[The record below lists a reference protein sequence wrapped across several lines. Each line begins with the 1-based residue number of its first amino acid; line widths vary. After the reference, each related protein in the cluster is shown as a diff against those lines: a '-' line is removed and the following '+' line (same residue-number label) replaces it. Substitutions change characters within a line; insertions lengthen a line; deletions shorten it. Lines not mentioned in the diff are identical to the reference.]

1 MKTGIHRCAIVGLLA
16 LVAFASLLQD
26 ANARKIRTRL
36 PTTKNALA
44 EKDSISDLIYVLS
57 EADSTP
63 DFDSIKNL
71 IRFYGYDKTA
81 NSSMESF
88 FMVNG
93 CEFKLTRLAL
103 EIVYFDL
110 QGRQLHQRLVEF
122 DCSLP
127 PHQTRRK
134 DIKSWD
140 IQKSFYYH
148 QSAKPRRQATPFD
161 VAIRIK
167 SMSLL
172 P

>member
-1 MKTGIHRCAIVGLLA
+1 MKPGIHRCALICMVAILA
-16 LVAFASLLQD
+16 GASLLQE
-26 ANARKIRTRL
+26 ANARKIRTKL
-36 PTTKNALA
+36 PTTRHTLA
-44 EKDSISDLIYVLS
+44 DKDSLPDLIYVLTDN
-57 EADSTP
+57 DSTAE
-63 DFDSIKNL
+63 FDSIKNL

-93 CEFKLTRLAL
+93 CDFNLTRMGL
-103 EIVYFDL
+103 EITYLDL

-122 DCSLP
+122 ECILP

-140 IQKSFYYH
+140 IQKAFYFH
-148 QSAKPRRQATPFD
+148 RSAKPRRQATPFD
-161 VAIRIK
+161 VEIRIK
-167 SMSLL
+167 SLSII